1 LGGFCRGAA
10 AAPASVLVGQGWL
23 AWILVFFAPL
33 SFFQKKVERFFHM
46 RAGPLLFSLY
56 FLQRRSE
63 MDMPCDVDL
72 LRVFVGEQQK
82 HGGRPVYEAIVEA
95 ARERGLMGATVLR
108 GIMGFGSH
116 CKLHTAKVLM
126 LSEDL
131 PMVVE
136 IVDTAERIRDFLP
149 VIKEM
154 NHKGL
159 ITLEKIQV
167 VANNRGQGEE
177 KK

>member
-1 LGGFCRGAA
+1 MKA
-10 AAPASVLVGQGWL
+10 
-23 AWILVFFAPL
+23 
-33 SFFQKKVERFFHM
+33 
-46 RAGPLLFSLY
+46 
-56 FLQRRSE
+56 
-63 MDMPCDVDL
+63 PCDLDL

-82 HGGRPVYEAIVEA
+82 FEGRPVYEAIVEA

-108 GIMGFGSH
+108 GILGYGAH

-136 IVDTAERIRDFLP
+136 IVDTSARIKEFIP
-149 VIKEM
+149 VIKKM

-159 ITLEKIQV
+159 ITLEKIKV
-167 VANNRGQGEE
+167 VAYNCGDE
-177 KK
+177 KED